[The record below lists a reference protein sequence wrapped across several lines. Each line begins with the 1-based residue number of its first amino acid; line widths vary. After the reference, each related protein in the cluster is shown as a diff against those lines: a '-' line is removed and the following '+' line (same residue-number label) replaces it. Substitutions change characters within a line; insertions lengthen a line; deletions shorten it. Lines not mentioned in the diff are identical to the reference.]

1 MKIYTKTGDSGT
13 TGLFGGPRVL
23 KSDARIAAYGTV
35 DELNAV
41 IGLARSFMSESVG
54 TGSATG
60 STVDVDQMLSEIQ
73 IELFVLGADLA
84 TPTDAKVSV
93 PRMESAHVEKLEKSI
108 DQMED
113 ELSPLTQFIL
123 PGGSQAGATLH
134 TARTVCRRAERLVVE
149 LQQKESIGPNA
160 LVFLNR
166 LSDYLFVASRFIN
179 RTAGQEEET
188 WSPG

>member
-35 DELNAV
+35 DELNAM
-41 IGLARSFMSESVG
+41 IGLARSFMS
-54 TGSATG
+54 G
-60 STVDVDQMLSEIQ
+60 STGGSNAGREPADVDQMLSEIQ

-84 TPTDAKVSV
+84 TPTDAKVDV
-93 PRMESAHVEKLEKSI
+93 PRVASGHVEKLEKHI
-108 DQMED
+108 DRLEE
-113 ELSPLTQFIL
+113 ELPPLTQFIL
-123 PGGSQAGATLH
+123 PGGASAAAALH

-149 LQQKESIGPNA
+149 LQQKESIGPEV

-166 LSDYLFVASRFIN
+166 LSDFLFVASRFIN
-179 RTAGQEEET
+179 RSASQEEET
-188 WSPG
+188 WTPG